1 MIMMDHGVDGGERS
15 IDQLASSSG
24 IIIATIEHKVFASL
38 LLHMSKVKEIN
49 ELKSFYLVI

>member
-24 IIIATIEHKVFASL
+24 IIIATFEHKVFASL
-38 LLHMSKVKEIN
+38 FLHMSKVKEIN